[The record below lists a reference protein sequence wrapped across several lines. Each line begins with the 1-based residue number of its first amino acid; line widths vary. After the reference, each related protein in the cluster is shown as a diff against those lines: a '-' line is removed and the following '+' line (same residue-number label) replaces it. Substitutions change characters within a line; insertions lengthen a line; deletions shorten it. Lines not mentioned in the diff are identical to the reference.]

1 VSLELKDR
9 AESPVRPR
17 QPDFMEQKNG
27 EKKAAQKE
35 FHLKE
40 EKMLAKQNKMYIL
53 FMMTYGHICQ

>member
-35 FHLKE
+35 NSGDLQRAPRVFIKVL
-40 EKMLAKQNKMYIL
+40 IS
-53 FMMTYGHICQ
+53 I

>member
-35 FHLKE
+35 L
-40 EKMLAKQNKMYIL
+40 QV
-53 FMMTYGHICQ
+53 